1 MVVGPISNLR
11 DDALKD
17 DTLNHIRKEY
27 LESKKQIS
35 NLLSQETNTNEFS
48 RKPYPN
54 SSPIRKFDHF
64 ANERP
69 TTIDA
74 KLREQLRT
82 GASDV
87 AIEQSLRTNSDES
100 RNQMIYD
107 DMKVMKR
114 IIDGQQ
120 ESIRELRRA
129 LEQERYMNSELQ
141 RKYNEMERRF
151 DRLEWFI
158 NSHDKFQAYQ
168 DIRSNTTKK
177 DFSDPIF
184 NNGLKRRWDEYPIR
198 SFEPDTN
205 INRNNRILSNYD
217 DSTTRL
223 MQITDPHYRSVG

>member
-1 MVVGPISNLR
+1 
-11 DDALKD
+11 
-17 DTLNHIRKEY
+17 
-27 LESKKQIS
+27 
-35 NLLSQETNTNEFS
+35 
-48 RKPYPN
+48 
-54 SSPIRKFDHF
+54 
-64 ANERP
+64 
-69 TTIDA
+69 
-74 KLREQLRT
+74 
-82 GASDV
+82 
-87 AIEQSLRTNSDES
+87 
-100 RNQMIYD
+100 
-107 DMKVMKR
+107 MKVMKR

-151 DRLEWFI
+151 DRLEWSI

-205 INRNNRILSNYD
+205 INRNNRIFSNYD